1 MDCDGVFDILTRGP
15 FPSGDSTD
23 EPVEAH
29 LTTCRDCQ
37 RLAEALRPAVHLF
50 QESIGPELGRDL
62 PGYWG
67 ENCFDDVRHEPAW
80 SSAVQ
85 TATATW
91 RRATAR
97 LRGRFVSPGWP
108 LLAAAL
114 AGVALAVG
122 LRDEGSHT
130 ADHAA
135 ISAGPAPSAMAS
147 ATLTHPLTECSRRLL
162 EAFGAETPPQ
172 RLALAQTSCCSDCH
186 SPKAN
191 EALRVQK
198 KVASLVAQNC
208 GQCHN

>member
-1 MDCDGVFDILTRGP
+1 
-15 FPSGDSTD
+15 
-23 EPVEAH
+23 
-29 LTTCRDCQ
+29 
-37 RLAEALRPAVHLF
+37 LAEALRPAVHLF

-67 ENCFDDVRHEPAW
+67 ENCFDEVHHEPAW

-130 ADHAA
+130 ADRAA
-135 ISAGPAPSAMAS
+135 ISVRPAPSAMAS
-147 ATLTHPLTECSRRLL
+147 ATLTHPLAECSRRLL

-186 SPKAN
+186 SPKN
-191 EALRVQK
+191 NDTLKLK
-198 KVASLVAQNC
+198 KPVASLVAQNC